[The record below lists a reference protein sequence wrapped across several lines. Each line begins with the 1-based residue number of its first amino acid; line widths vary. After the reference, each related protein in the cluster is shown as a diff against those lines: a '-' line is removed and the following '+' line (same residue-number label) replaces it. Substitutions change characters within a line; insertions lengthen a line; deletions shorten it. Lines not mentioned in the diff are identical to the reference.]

1 MQPVMFTRK
10 IASLF
15 KNHRKKKIAALVFL
29 AIILFMFMNR
39 QNSDG
44 ISVNVGEV
52 TRNNFEKSIFATGK
66 LEIKGEQNYYAED
79 NTRIDEIMVNCGE
92 KVVKGQVIL
101 KMNDDKPAIDAEKNR
116 LVCDDIQTKIKISQ
130 SNIRLFQQDH
140 DLSQKNYERIKA
152 LYDAGASSQKE
163 LEIAEKDMT
172 QTREKLHVEKEA
184 TYLLLQSQ
192 LLEAQRTYEKS
203 LEKLAKATVI
213 SPMDGLLLKLPV
225 KKGQRVEAGTLVATI
240 GDPEELQIETGIN
253 EADATELKRG
263 DKVEISNNALLDSP
277 FIGHIEYV
285 SPVAESV
292 KLAQGEQTQVKIR
305 VALDKTEN
313 NTNLKPGNN
322 VNIKIIL
329 HYKND
334 VLLVPYEAIVKIN
347 KKDMVYVVN
356 KDNIVEERE
365 VTTGFSNELFFEIVS
380 GLEAGEKVVLSPGQ
394 QIIDGVKVIVNA
406 EN

>member
-263 DKVEISNNALLDSP
+263 DKVEINNNALLDSP